1 MPRPIIL
8 VPHNPQWLEEFKK
21 ESQLIMQALGDELVA
36 IHHIGSTAI
45 NGIKAKPV
53 IDILPEVR
61 DIEKIDSL
69 NGEMVRWGY
78 TPRGEHGIPLRRY
91 FTKDVNGVRA
101 YQLHIFQSGNP
112 EIARHLNFRDYLRA
126 HSEEA
131 KAYERLKENLAMQFD
146 NTLDYANAKSDFVRE
161 MDRRASEWKAQLILH
176 ITPADY
182 FRAQEKSGVYVTE
195 SLTAE
200 GFIHCTKEPD
210 VMLRVAN
217 RFYKNVKGDVLILV
231 VDPRQVKAE
240 VKYEPPAHPEPDPD
254 SSLNSILF
262 PHIYGALNLD
272 AVVEIRLAK
281 RTGDGVFVSIG

>member
-1 MPRPIIL
+1 MPRPTLL
-8 VPHNPQWLEEFKK
+8 VPHNSQWLEEFKK
-21 ESQLIMQALGDELVA
+21 ESQLITQALGDEVVA

-61 DIEKIDSL
+61 DIEKVDSF
-69 NGEMVRWGY
+69 NGEMVKLGY
-78 TPRGEHGIPLRRY
+78 TPRGENGIPLRR
-91 FTKDVNGVRA
+91 FFVKDVNRVRA
-101 YQLHIFQSGNP
+101 YHVHIFQSGNV

-126 HSEEA
+126 HPDEA
-131 KAYERLKENLAMQFD
+131 KAYEALKENLAAQFD
-146 NTLDYANAKSDFVRE
+146 NTLDYAEAKTDFVRE

-176 ITPADY
+176 ITPVDQ
-182 FRAQEKSGVYVTE
+182 FRAQEKSGVYATE

-200 GFIHCTKEPD
+200 GFIHCTKEPE

-217 RFYKNVKGDVLILV
+217 RFYKNVQGEVLILV
-231 VDPRQVKAE
+231 IDPRKVKAE

-254 SSLNSILF
+254 SPLNAILF

-272 AVVEIRLAK
+272 AVIEVRIAK
-281 RTGDGVFVSIG
+281 RDGSGAFVTV

>member
-1 MPRPIIL
+1 MPRPILL
-8 VPHNPQWLEEFKK
+8 VPHNPQWHEEFKK
-21 ESQLIMQALGDELVA
+21 ESQRITQALGDEVIA

-69 NGEMVRWGY
+69 NGEMVKMGY
-78 TPRGEHGIPLRRY
+78 TPRGENGIPLRRY
-91 FTKDVNGVRA
+91 FTKDVNGVRTH
-101 YQLHIFQSGNP
+101 QLHIFQSRNG
-112 EIARHLNFRDYLRA
+112 EIARHLNFRDYMRT
-126 HSEEA
+126 HPSEA
-131 KAYERLKENLAMQFD
+131 KAYEALKENLATQFD

-176 ITPADY
+176 ITPVEH
-182 FRAQEKSGVYVTE
+182 FRAQEKRGVYVTE

-200 GFIHCTKEPD
+200 GFIHCTKEPE

-217 RFYKNVKGDVLILV
+217 RFYQNVRGDVLILV
-231 VDPRQVKAE
+231 IDPRKVTAD

-254 SSLNSILF
+254 SPLNSILF

-272 AVVEIRLAK
+272 AVVEVRVAE
-281 RTGDGVFVSIG
+281 RDEGGTFVAV